1 MWHHRVSN
9 SNLAAPPPTEEV
21 SDKQQ
26 LVLDYLRVVRPIAT
40 GIRSKLPV
48 HVESEDLVH
57 DGICGLIDAADRY
70 DPARGVPFAVFAKHR
85 IRGAILDGL
94 RRLDPASRDM
104 RAKAKRLGAAARD
117 LANRLGRAP
126 TTAEVAGESGISMRQ
141 FTRLCASIAASAT
154 ALSPGGDLR
163 TACHDFTTDDSL
175 NTEAVVAR
183 DEMREVLLAAM
194 KTLPD
199 RDRQIVMLYHWRAV
213 SMREI
218 GDLFDINESR
228 VSQIHKRALERM
240 AGRLRAIGI
249 TSSNA
254 FSLP

>member
-1 MWHHRVSN
+1 MRHHCVSN
-9 SNLAAPPPTEEV
+9 SNLAAAPPIEEV
-21 SDKQQ
+21 PDNQQ
-26 LVLDYLRVVRPIAT
+26 LVLDHLHLVGPIAR

-48 HVESEDLVH
+48 HVELEDLVH

-94 RRLDPASRDM
+94 RRLDPASRDV
-104 RAKAKRLGAAARD
+104 RSKAKRIDAAARD
-117 LANRLGRAP
+117 LANRLGRDP
-126 TTAEVAGESGISMRQ
+126 TTAEIADESGISMRQ
-141 FTRLCASIAASAT
+141 FTRVCASIAASAT
-154 ALSPGGDLR
+154 ALAPDGDSGI
-163 TACHDFTTDDSL
+163 ACANFTTSESL

-183 DEMREVLLAAM
+183 EELRKTLMAAM

-199 RDRQIVMLYHWRAV
+199 RDRQILMLYHWRAV

-218 GDLFDINESR
+218 SGLFNINESR
-228 VSQIHKRALERM
+228 VSQIHKRALARM
-240 AGRLRAIGI
+240 AVRLRSIGI
-249 TSSNA
+249 TSSDA